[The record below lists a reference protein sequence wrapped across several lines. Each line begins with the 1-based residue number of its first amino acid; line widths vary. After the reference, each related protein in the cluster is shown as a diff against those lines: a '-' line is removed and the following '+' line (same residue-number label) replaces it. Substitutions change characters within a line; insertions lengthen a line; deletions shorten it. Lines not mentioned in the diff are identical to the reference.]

1 MAETQIQ
8 LSQLTVSLLEERQLI
23 SLERIC
29 GELNIESQGIIMKEG
44 DKPDFFVI
52 VLHGKLAIMT
62 FGQVLKVLEAGA
74 IVGEMELCNT
84 SRAEMRQYTVVAK
97 EETTVAKILYEDFTS
112 FVEGLGPRAAKRC
125 SRHFAEYVLAK
136 VVEAEDRVV
145 VEDRHRLDTVGT
157 TRRNGVSAPC
167 LEDLRLFAEIADV
180 EL

>member
-1 MAETQIQ
+1 M
-8 LSQLTVSLLEERQLI
+8 
-23 SLERIC
+23 
-29 GELNIESQGIIMKEG
+29 
-44 DKPDFFVI
+44 
-52 VLHGKLAIMT
+52 
-62 FGQVLKVLEAGA
+62 LKVLEAGA

-145 VEDRHRLDTVGT
+145 VEDRHRCVIIC
-157 TRRNGVSAPC
+157 TRPLMSKHLTSCV
-167 LEDLRLFAEIADV
+167 
-180 EL
+180 